1 MILKHLFPAPQDGK
15 TTNEDDSLEVEIG
28 PQNRKYSTI
37 AARLEQLY
45 GLGDSPPL
53 RRKLYIRI
61 QACAVEHGPECYE
74 VIRACVASAQSA
86 DRPDRYFATAVASEL
101 KSLGYWEKSVDF

>member
-1 MILKHLFPAPQDGK
+1 MSLMPLSRALIDGK
-15 TTNEDDSLEVEIG
+15 TTHADDSLAVEKG
-28 PQNRKYSTI
+28 PENRKYLTI
-37 AARLEQLY
+37 AARLEKLY
-45 GLGDSPPL
+45 GLGDCPPL

-61 QACAVEHGPECYE
+61 QACAVEHGPDCYE

-86 DRPDRYFATAVASEL
+86 DYPDRYFSTAVASEL